1 MYTSFKK
8 TSILLL
14 MFILIFGISSF
25 ATKYNLVD
33 TEISFEN
40 SVKIGLTT
48 SKNTSAEN
56 VLKNNNISILEHEK
70 IEEKFQN
77 SKRIIRIVSDNSKNN
92 VVTTFTVSENSNIK
106 EIINNKM
113 YNNLTEKID
122 VVEVEIPFSTITRQI
137 ASSKDS
143 HSQVVQEGKNGVKII
158 KYRLLFNNNELINK
172 VELSSEIKVKPID
185 KIVEITSNVVSRK
198 LETPRTVEENS
209 KIQSQAQ
216 SQEQPKANYSGN
228 RWKYTA
234 EELDLIC
241 AITAQES
248 SSSYEGALAVISTA
262 INRANSSKWRQYGR
276 DPLSQYKGQ
285 GQFTY
290 SIDGQYKKRLNGN
303 YSSAVKQAVIDG
315 LNGKTNHN
323 YLSFRSSSH
332 ARKYGITGLTV
343 GGNTF
348 YSN

>member
-8 TSILLL
+8 TIILLL
-14 MFILIFGISSF
+14 MFLVIFGISSF
-25 ATKYNLVD
+25 ATKYKLID

-40 SVKIGLTT
+40 GVKIRLTT
-48 SKNTSAEN
+48 SKNVNSTD

-70 IEEKFQN
+70 VEEKIQD
-77 SKRIIRIVSDNSKNN
+77 SKRTIRIISDNSKNN
-92 VVTTFTVSENSNIK
+92 IVTTFTVSENSNIK
-106 EIINNKM
+106 EIVNNKM
-113 YNNLTEKID
+113 YNNLTEKIE

-185 KIVEITSNVVSRK
+185 KIVEITSNVVSRR
-198 LETPRTVEENS
+198 LETPRTVEENP

-262 INRANSSKWRQYGR
+262 INRANSSKWRQY
-276 DPLSQYKGQ
+276 
-285 GQFTY
+285 
-290 SIDGQYKKRLNGN
+290 
-303 YSSAVKQAVIDG
+303 
-315 LNGKTNHN
+315 
-323 YLSFRSSSH
+323 
-332 ARKYGITGLTV
+332 
-343 GGNTF
+343 
-348 YSN
+348 

>member
-1 MYTSFKK
+1 
-8 TSILLL
+8 
-14 MFILIFGISSF
+14 
-25 ATKYNLVD
+25 
-33 TEISFEN
+33 
-40 SVKIGLTT
+40 
-48 SKNTSAEN
+48 
-56 VLKNNNISILEHEK
+56 
-70 IEEKFQN
+70 
-77 SKRIIRIVSDNSKNN
+77 
-92 VVTTFTVSENSNIK
+92 
-106 EIINNKM
+106 M
-113 YNNLTEKID
+113 YNNLTEKIE

-248 SSSYEGALAVISTA
+248 SSSYERALAVISTA

-348 YSN
+348 YTSK

>member
-1 MYTSFKK
+1 
-8 TSILLL
+8 
-14 MFILIFGISSF
+14 
-25 ATKYNLVD
+25 
-33 TEISFEN
+33 
-40 SVKIGLTT
+40 
-48 SKNTSAEN
+48 
-56 VLKNNNISILEHEK
+56 
-70 IEEKFQN
+70 
-77 SKRIIRIVSDNSKNN
+77 
-92 VVTTFTVSENSNIK
+92 
-106 EIINNKM
+106 M
-113 YNNLTEKID
+113 YNNLTEKIE

-198 LETPRTVEENS
+198 LETPRTVEENP
-209 KIQSQAQ
+209 KIQSQTQ